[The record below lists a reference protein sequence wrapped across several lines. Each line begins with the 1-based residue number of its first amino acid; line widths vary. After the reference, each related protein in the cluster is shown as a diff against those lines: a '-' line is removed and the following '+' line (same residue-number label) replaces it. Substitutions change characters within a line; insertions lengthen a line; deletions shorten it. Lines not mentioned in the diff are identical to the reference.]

1 MNSARG
7 FTLLELLV
15 ALAIGGAVILV
26 VHTAVGVT
34 TDVAAR
40 GRDVADRRLRIE
52 AAQLVLRRWLEAA
65 QVGAG
70 EAGASFRGQD
80 EASGGVPLDELTFLT
95 LDPLM
100 TTASAGA
107 AARMT
112 LRVDGEGLI
121 AEYRHADGGTA
132 SRDGPDGTIVLLPA
146 VRGLEIR
153 YLVALGDQY
162 RWFSG
167 WSSRARLPAAVELR
181 FFPLP
186 GDSLPVALRVPLLI
200 RLPAHG

>member
-1 MNSARG
+1 MSSARG

-15 ALAIGGAVILV
+15 ALAIGGAVVLV
-26 VHTAVGVT
+26 VHAALAVT

-40 GRDVADRRLRIE
+40 GRDIADRRLRIE
-52 AAQLVLRRWLEAA
+52 AAQHVLRRWLEAA
-65 QVGAG
+65 QVGTG
-70 EAGASFRGQD
+70 EAGASFRGRD

-95 LDPLM
+95 LDPVM
-100 TTASAGA
+100 TTALGGA
-107 AARMT
+107 PARMT
-112 LRVDGEGLI
+112 LRVGQEGLI
-121 AEYRHADGGTA
+121 AEYRQVDGRTA
-132 SRDGPDGTIVLLPA
+132 SRDGPDGTIVLFPA

-181 FFPLP
+181 FHPLP
-186 GDSLPVALRVPLLI
+186 GDSLPRALRAPLLI